1 MARIDKYNYGL
12 GYTFNY
18 NYKDKSRNVDNLI
31 KYMLNRS
38 NIMFQYHN
46 LPDSIPSREI
56 ELLLQTNG
64 FGVFIEVEGKYYIV
78 NGGLGGEPD
87 VYNMPTEAV
96 ISIPALKLNKTYKIN
111 EDCIVIPNDSMY
123 LGLIPMY
130 AKYCTLMNENEMT
143 MLLATVNKRIQHLL
157 SANDDNTIESAKNFL
172 KKVFDGEIGVIG
184 ESKLFESLKVNTTS
198 ATSQVSMKD
207 LFEYEQYLKAS
218 MYNEI
223 GLSANFNMK
232 RERLSSSEVEAN
244 TDNLYPLVDDM
255 LNSRR
260 KGLEKVNEMFGLDIQ
275 VEFNSSWDYRLF
287 NGEPVHS
294 INGTEVQLEETEN
307 TDTMAGDET
316 IEEVPTTEEEVV
328 NTETVETEEVET
340 TDDTQEVET
349 TDDTQEVE
357 TTDDTQEVETTDD
370 TQEVETTETVE
381 TTENEEVGTEDAQVE
396 ETETT
401 DDERK
406 EDEEDE

>member
-1 MARIDKYNYGL
+1 MAKIDKYNYGL
-12 GYTFNY
+12 GYTFSY
-18 NYKDKSRNVDNLI
+18 DYKDKPRNVENLM

-123 LGLIPMY
+123 LGLLPMY
-130 AKYCTLMNENEMT
+130 AKYCTLMNENEIT

-157 SANDDNTIESAKNFL
+157 SANDDNTIESAKEFL

-198 ATSQVSMKD
+198 TTSQVSMKD

-294 INGTEVQLEETEN
+294 ISGTEVQLEDTKN

-316 IEEVPTTEEEVV
+316 TEEVPTTEEEVV

-340 TDDTQEVET
+340 TDDTQEDET
-349 TDDTQEVE
+349 TEEVE
-357 TTDDTQEVETTDD
+357 T
-370 TQEVETTETVE
+370 
-381 TTENEEVGTEDAQVE
+381 EDKQGE

>member
-123 LGLIPMY
+123 LGLLPMY

-316 IEEVPTTEEEVV
+316 TEKVPTTEEEVV

-349 TDDTQEVE
+349 TEGVE
-357 TTDDTQEVETTDD
+357 TEE
-370 TQEVETTETVE
+370 VE

>member
-18 NYKDKSRNVDNLI
+18 DYKDKPRNVDNLI

-46 LPDSIPSREI
+46 LPKSIPSREI

-294 INGTEVQLEETEN
+294 INGTEVQLEDTEN

-349 TDDTQEVE
+349 TEGVE
-357 TTDDTQEVETTDD
+357 TEE
-370 TQEVETTETVE
+370 VE

>member
-1 MARIDKYNYGL
+1 MAKIDKYNYGL
-12 GYTFNY
+12 GYTFSY
-18 NYKDKSRNVDNLI
+18 DYKDKPRNVENLM

-123 LGLIPMY
+123 LGLLPMY
-130 AKYCTLMNENEMT
+130 AKYCTLMNENEIT

-157 SANDDNTIESAKNFL
+157 SANDDNTIESAKEFL

-198 ATSQVSMKD
+198 TTSQVSMKD

-294 INGTEVQLEETEN
+294 ISGTEVQLEDTKN

-316 IEEVPTTEEEVV
+316 TEGVPTTEEEAV
-328 NTETVETEEVET
+328 NTETVETKEVEA
-340 TDDTQEVET
+340 TDDTQG
-349 TDDTQEVE
+349 D
-357 TTDDTQEVETTDD
+357 
-370 TQEVETTETVE
+370 ETTEEVE
-381 TTENEEVGTEDAQVE
+381 TTENEEVGTEDKQGE

-401 DDERK
+401 DDERR

>member
-1 MARIDKYNYGL
+1 MAKIDKYNYGL
-12 GYTFNY
+12 GYTFSY
-18 NYKDKSRNVDNLI
+18 DYKDKPRNVENLM

-123 LGLIPMY
+123 LGLLPMY
-130 AKYCTLMNENEMT
+130 AKYCTLMNENEIT

-157 SANDDNTIESAKNFL
+157 SANDDNTLESAKEFL

-198 ATSQVSMKD
+198 TTSQVSMKD

-294 INGTEVQLEETEN
+294 ISGTEVQLEDTKN

-316 IEEVPTTEEEVV
+316 TEGVPTTEEEAV

-340 TDDTQEVET
+340 TDDTQG
-349 TDDTQEVE
+349 D
-357 TTDDTQEVETTDD
+357 
-370 TQEVETTETVE
+370 ETTEEVE
-381 TTENEEVGTEDAQVE
+381 TTENEEVGTEDKQGE

-401 DDERK
+401 DDERR

>member
-1 MARIDKYNYGL
+1 MAKIDKYNYGL

-18 NYKDKSRNVDNLI
+18 DYKDKPRNVENLM

-123 LGLIPMY
+123 LGLLPMY

-157 SANDDNTIESAKNFL
+157 SANDDNTLESAKKFL
-172 KKVFDGEIGVIG
+172 EKVFDGELGVIG

-198 ATSQVSMKD
+198 TTSQVSMKD

-294 INGTEVQLEETEN
+294 INGTKVQLEETEN

-316 IEEVPTTEEEVV
+316 TEGVPTTEEEAV

-340 TDDTQEVET
+340 TDDTQE
-349 TDDTQEVE
+349 D
-357 TTDDTQEVETTDD
+357 
-370 TQEVETTETVE
+370 ETTEEVE
-381 TTENEEVGTEDAQVE
+381 TTENEEVGTEDKQGE

>member
-1 MARIDKYNYGL
+1 MAKIDKYNYGL
-12 GYTFNY
+12 GYTFSY
-18 NYKDKSRNVDNLI
+18 DYKDKPRNVENLM

-111 EDCIVIPNDSMY
+111 EDCIVIPDDSMY
-123 LGLIPMY
+123 LGLLPMY

-157 SANDDNTIESAKNFL
+157 SANDDNTIESAKKFL
-172 KKVFDGEIGVIG
+172 EKVFDGEIGVIG

-198 ATSQVSMKD
+198 TTSQVSMKD

-294 INGTEVQLEETEN
+294 ISGTEVQLEDTKN

-316 IEEVPTTEEEVV
+316 TEEVPTTEEEAV
-328 NTETVETEEVET
+328 NTETVETKEVET
-340 TDDTQEVET
+340 TDDTQEDET
-349 TDDTQEVE
+349 TEEVE
-357 TTDDTQEVETTDD
+357 T
-370 TQEVETTETVE
+370 
-381 TTENEEVGTEDAQVE
+381 EDKQGE

-406 EDEEDE
+406 GDEEDE

>member
-1 MARIDKYNYGL
+1 MAKIDKYNYGL

-18 NYKDKSRNVDNLI
+18 DYKDKPRNVENLM

-123 LGLIPMY
+123 LGLLPMY
-130 AKYCTLMNENEMT
+130 AKYCTLMNENEIT

-157 SANDDNTIESAKNFL
+157 SANDDNTLESAKKFL
-172 KKVFDGEIGVIG
+172 EKVFDGEIGVIG

-198 ATSQVSMKD
+198 TTSQVSMKD

-255 LNSRR
+255 LKNRR
-260 KGLEKVNEMFGLDIQ
+260 EGLEKVNKMFGLDIQ

-294 INGTEVQLEETEN
+294 INGTKVQLEETEN

-316 IEEVPTTEEEVV
+316 TEVVPTTEEEAV

-340 TDDTQEVET
+340 TDDTQE
-349 TDDTQEVE
+349 D
-357 TTDDTQEVETTDD
+357 
-370 TQEVETTETVE
+370 ETTEEVE
-381 TTENEEVGTEDAQVE
+381 TTENEEVGTEDKQGE

>member
-1 MARIDKYNYGL
+1 MAKIDKYNYGL

-18 NYKDKSRNVDNLI
+18 DYKDKPRNVENLM

-123 LGLIPMY
+123 LGLLPMY
-130 AKYCTLMNENEMT
+130 AKYCTLMNENEIT

-157 SANDDNTIESAKNFL
+157 SANDDNTLESAKKFL
-172 KKVFDGEIGVIG
+172 EKVFDGEIGVIG

-198 ATSQVSMKD
+198 TTSQVSMKD

-294 INGTEVQLEETEN
+294 INGTKVQLEETEN

-316 IEEVPTTEEEVV
+316 TEKVPTTEEEAV

-340 TDDTQEVET
+340 TDDTQE
-349 TDDTQEVE
+349 D
-357 TTDDTQEVETTDD
+357 
-370 TQEVETTETVE
+370 ETTEEVE
-381 TTENEEVGTEDAQVE
+381 TTENEEVGTEDKQGE

>member
-12 GYTFNY
+12 EYTFNY

-157 SANDDNTIESAKNFL
+157 SANDDNTIESAKTFL

-316 IEEVPTTEEEVV
+316 TEEVPTTEEEVV

-349 TDDTQEVE
+349 T
-357 TTDDTQEVETTDD
+357 
-370 TQEVETTETVE
+370 ETVE
-381 TTENEEVGTEDAQVE
+381 TTENEGVGTEDAKVE

>member
-1 MARIDKYNYGL
+1 MAKIDKYNYGL

-18 NYKDKSRNVDNLI
+18 DYKDKPRNVENLM

-123 LGLIPMY
+123 LGLLPMY

-157 SANDDNTIESAKNFL
+157 SANDDNTIESAKKFL
-172 KKVFDGEIGVIG
+172 EKVFDGEIGVIG

-198 ATSQVSMKD
+198 TTSQVSMKD

-294 INGTEVQLEETEN
+294 INGTEVQLEDTKN

-316 IEEVPTTEEEVV
+316 TEEVPTTEEEVV

-340 TDDTQEVET
+340 TDDTQEDET
-349 TDDTQEVE
+349 TEEVE
-357 TTDDTQEVETTDD
+357 T
-370 TQEVETTETVE
+370 
-381 TTENEEVGTEDAQVE
+381 EDKQGE

>member
-1 MARIDKYNYGL
+1 MAKIDKYNYGL

-157 SANDDNTIESAKNFL
+157 SANDDNTIESAKKFL
-172 KKVFDGEIGVIG
+172 EKVFDGEIGVIG

-198 ATSQVSMKD
+198 STSQVSMKD

-294 INGTEVQLEETEN
+294 INGTEVQLEEAEN

-316 IEEVPTTEEEVV
+316 TEEVPTTEEEVV

-349 TDDTQEVE
+349 TDD
-357 TTDDTQEVETTDD
+357 
-370 TQEVETTETVE
+370 VE
-381 TTENEEVGTEDAQVE
+381 TTENEEVGTEDEQVE
-396 ETETT
+396 EPETN

>member
-1 MARIDKYNYGL
+1 MAKIDKYNYGL

-18 NYKDKSRNVDNLI
+18 DYKDKPRNVENLM

-123 LGLIPMY
+123 LGLLPMY
-130 AKYCTLMNENEMT
+130 AKYCTLMNENEIT

-157 SANDDNTIESAKNFL
+157 SANDDNTIESAKKFL
-172 KKVFDGEIGVIG
+172 EKVFDGEIGVIG

-198 ATSQVSMKD
+198 TTSQVSMKD

-294 INGTEVQLEETEN
+294 ISGTEVQLEDTKN

-316 IEEVPTTEEEVV
+316 TEEVPTTEEEVV
-328 NTETVETEEVET
+328 NTETVETKEVET
-340 TDDTQEVET
+340 TDDTQEDET
-349 TDDTQEVE
+349 TEEVE
-357 TTDDTQEVETTDD
+357 T
-370 TQEVETTETVE
+370 
-381 TTENEEVGTEDAQVE
+381 EDKQGE

>member
-1 MARIDKYNYGL
+1 MAKIDKYNYGL

-18 NYKDKSRNVDNLI
+18 DYKDKPRNVENLM

-123 LGLIPMY
+123 LGLLPMY
-130 AKYCTLMNENEMT
+130 AKYCTLMNENEIT

-157 SANDDNTIESAKNFL
+157 SANDDNTLESAKKFL
-172 KKVFDGEIGVIG
+172 EKVFDGEIGVIG

-198 ATSQVSMKD
+198 TTSQVSMKD

-294 INGTEVQLEETEN
+294 ITGTEVQLEETEN

-316 IEEVPTTEEEVV
+316 TEVVPTTEEEAV

-340 TDDTQEVET
+340 TDDTQE
-349 TDDTQEVE
+349 D
-357 TTDDTQEVETTDD
+357 
-370 TQEVETTETVE
+370 ETTEEVE
-381 TTENEEVGTEDAQVE
+381 TTENEQGE

>member
-316 IEEVPTTEEEVV
+316 IEEVPTTEKEVV
-328 NTETVETEEVET
+328 NTETVETE
-340 TDDTQEVET
+340 
-349 TDDTQEVE
+349 
-357 TTDDTQEVETTDD
+357 EVETTDD

-381 TTENEEVGTEDAQVE
+381 TTENEEVGTEDAKVE

>member
-123 LGLIPMY
+123 LGLLPMY
-130 AKYCTLMNENEMT
+130 SKYCTLMNENEMT

-157 SANDDNTIESAKNFL
+157 SANDDNTIESAKKFL
-172 KKVFDGEIGVIG
+172 EKVFDGEIGVIG

-198 ATSQVSMKD
+198 STSQVSMKD

-294 INGTEVQLEETEN
+294 INGMGVQLEETEN

-316 IEEVPTTEEEVV
+316 TEEVPTTEEEVV

-349 TDDTQEVE
+349 TDD
-357 TTDDTQEVETTDD
+357 
-370 TQEVETTETVE
+370 VE
-381 TTENEEVGTEDAQVE
+381 TTENEEVGTEDEQVE
-396 ETETT
+396 EPETNN
-401 DDERK
+401 DERK

>member
-1 MARIDKYNYGL
+1 MAKIDKYNYGL

-18 NYKDKSRNVDNLI
+18 DYKDKPRNVENLM

-64 FGVFIEVEGKYYIV
+64 FGVFIEVDGKYYIV
-78 NGGLGGEPD
+78 NGSLGGAGD

-96 ISIPALKLNKTYKIN
+96 ISIPALNLNKTYKIN
-111 EDCIVIPNDSMY
+111 EDCIVVPNDSMY
-123 LGLIPMY
+123 MGLLPMY
-130 AKYCTLMNENEMT
+130 SKYCTLMNENEMT

-157 SANDDNTIESAKNFL
+157 SANDDNTLESAKKFL
-172 KKVFDGEIGVIG
+172 EKVFDGELGVIG
-184 ESKLFESLKVNTTS
+184 ESKLFESLRVNTTS

-255 LNSRR
+255 LNCRR
-260 KGLEKVNEMFGLDIQ
+260 KALEKVNEMFGLDIE

-287 NGEPVHS
+287 HGEPITS
-294 INGTEVQLEETEN
+294 NGNEDTVDEGISTS
-307 TDTMAGDET
+307 TMAGDSD
-316 IEEVPTTEEEVV
+316 EEKTYEDLVKESEVGTTESDVSEV
-328 NTETVETEEVET
+328 VET
-340 TDDTQEVET
+340 TDTEITEEVV
-349 TDDTQEVE
+349 DVDNS
-357 TTDDTQEVETTDD
+357 
-370 TQEVETTETVE
+370 ETTEEVVD
-381 TTENEEVGTEDAQVE
+381 ENEE
-396 ETETT
+396 
-401 DDERK
+401 K
-406 EDEEDE
+406 EEDENA

>member
-1 MARIDKYNYGL
+1 MAKIDKYNYGL

-18 NYKDKSRNVDNLI
+18 DYKDKPRNVENLM

-64 FGVFIEVEGKYYIV
+64 FGVFIEVGGKYYIV

-123 LGLIPMY
+123 LGLLPMY
-130 AKYCTLMNENEMT
+130 AKYCTLMNENEIT

-157 SANDDNTIESAKNFL
+157 SANDDNTLESAKKFL
-172 KKVFDGEIGVIG
+172 EKVFDGEIGVIG

-198 ATSQVSMKD
+198 TTSQVSMKD

-294 INGTEVQLEETEN
+294 INGTKVQLEETEN

-316 IEEVPTTEEEVV
+316 TEVVPTTEEEAV

-340 TDDTQEVET
+340 TDDTQE
-349 TDDTQEVE
+349 D
-357 TTDDTQEVETTDD
+357 
-370 TQEVETTETVE
+370 ETTEEVE
-381 TTENEEVGTEDAQVE
+381 TTENEEVGTEDKQGE

-406 EDEEDE
+406 EDKEDE

>member
-1 MARIDKYNYGL
+1 MAKIDKYNYGL
-12 GYTFNY
+12 GYTFSY
-18 NYKDKSRNVDNLI
+18 DYKDKPRNVENLM

-111 EDCIVIPNDSMY
+111 EDCIVIPDDSMY
-123 LGLIPMY
+123 LGLLPMY

-157 SANDDNTIESAKNFL
+157 SANDDNTIESAKKFL
-172 KKVFDGEIGVIG
+172 EKVFDGEIGVIG

-198 ATSQVSMKD
+198 TTSQVSMKD

-294 INGTEVQLEETEN
+294 INGTEVQLEDTKN

-316 IEEVPTTEEEVV
+316 TEEVPTTEEEVV

-340 TDDTQEVET
+340 TDDTQEDET
-349 TDDTQEVE
+349 TEEVE
-357 TTDDTQEVETTDD
+357 T
-370 TQEVETTETVE
+370 
-381 TTENEEVGTEDAQVE
+381 EDKQGE

>member
-1 MARIDKYNYGL
+1 MAKIDKYNYGL

-18 NYKDKSRNVDNLI
+18 DYKDKPRNVENLM

-123 LGLIPMY
+123 LGLLPMY
-130 AKYCTLMNENEMT
+130 AKYCTLMNENEIT

-157 SANDDNTIESAKNFL
+157 SANDDNTIESAKEFL

-198 ATSQVSMKD
+198 TTSQVSMKD

-294 INGTEVQLEETEN
+294 ISGTEVQLEDTKN

-316 IEEVPTTEEEVV
+316 TEEVPTTEEEVV

-340 TDDTQEVET
+340 TDDTQE
-349 TDDTQEVE
+349 D
-357 TTDDTQEVETTDD
+357 
-370 TQEVETTETVE
+370 ETTEEVE
-381 TTENEEVGTEDAQVE
+381 TTENEEVGTEDKQGE

>member
-1 MARIDKYNYGL
+1 MAKIDKYNYGL

-18 NYKDKSRNVDNLI
+18 DYKDKPRNVENLM

-123 LGLIPMY
+123 LGLLPMY
-130 AKYCTLMNENEMT
+130 AKYCTLMNENEIT

-157 SANDDNTIESAKNFL
+157 SANDDNTLESAKKFL
-172 KKVFDGEIGVIG
+172 EKVFDGELGVIG

-198 ATSQVSMKD
+198 TTSQVSMKD

-294 INGTEVQLEETEN
+294 INGTKVQLEETEN

-316 IEEVPTTEEEVV
+316 TEKVPTTEEEAV

-340 TDDTQEVET
+340 TDDTQE
-349 TDDTQEVE
+349 D
-357 TTDDTQEVETTDD
+357 
-370 TQEVETTETVE
+370 ETTEEVE
-381 TTENEEVGTEDAQVE
+381 TTENEEVGTEDKQGE

>member
-111 EDCIVIPNDSMY
+111 EDCVVIPNDSMY

-143 MLLATVNKRIQHLL
+143 MLLATVNKRVQHLL

-349 TDDTQEVE
+349 T
-357 TTDDTQEVETTDD
+357 
-370 TQEVETTETVE
+370 ETVE

>member
-1 MARIDKYNYGL
+1 MAKIDKYNYGL
-12 GYTFNY
+12 GYTFSY
-18 NYKDKSRNVDNLI
+18 DYKDKPRNVENLM

-64 FGVFIEVEGKYYIV
+64 FGIFIEVEGKYYIV

-123 LGLIPMY
+123 LGLLPMY
-130 AKYCTLMNENEMT
+130 AKYCTLMNENEIT

-157 SANDDNTIESAKNFL
+157 SANDDNTIESAKEFL

-198 ATSQVSMKD
+198 TTSQVSMKD

-294 INGTEVQLEETEN
+294 ISGTEVQLEDTKN

-316 IEEVPTTEEEVV
+316 TEGVPTTEEEAV

-340 TDDTQEVET
+340 TDDTQG
-349 TDDTQEVE
+349 D
-357 TTDDTQEVETTDD
+357 
-370 TQEVETTETVE
+370 ETTEEVE
-381 TTENEEVGTEDAQVE
+381 TTENEEVGTEDKQGE

-401 DDERK
+401 DDERR

>member
-1 MARIDKYNYGL
+1 MAKIDKYNYGL

-123 LGLIPMY
+123 LGLLPMY

-198 ATSQVSMKD
+198 STSQVSMKD

-294 INGTEVQLEETEN
+294 INGTEVQLEDTEN

-349 TDDTQEVE
+349 T
-357 TTDDTQEVETTDD
+357 
-370 TQEVETTETVE
+370 ETVE
-381 TTENEEVGTEDAQVE
+381 TTENEEVGTEDAKVE

>member
-1 MARIDKYNYGL
+1 MAKIDKYNYGL
-12 GYTFNY
+12 GYTFSY
-18 NYKDKSRNVDNLI
+18 DYKDKPRNVENLM

-123 LGLIPMY
+123 LGLLPMY

-157 SANDDNTIESAKNFL
+157 SANDDNTIESAKKFL
-172 KKVFDGEIGVIG
+172 EKVFDGEIGVIG

-198 ATSQVSMKD
+198 TTSQVSMKD

-294 INGTEVQLEETEN
+294 ISGTEVQLEDTKN

-316 IEEVPTTEEEVV
+316 TEEVPTTEEEVV

-340 TDDTQEVET
+340 TDDTQEDET
-349 TDDTQEVE
+349 TEEVE
-357 TTDDTQEVETTDD
+357 T
-370 TQEVETTETVE
+370 
-381 TTENEEVGTEDAQVE
+381 EDKQGE

>member
-198 ATSQVSMKD
+198 STSQVSMKD

-294 INGTEVQLEETEN
+294 INGTEVQLEDTEN

-349 TDDTQEVE
+349 T
-357 TTDDTQEVETTDD
+357 
-370 TQEVETTETVE
+370 ETVE
-381 TTENEEVGTEDAQVE
+381 TTENEEVGTEDAKVE

>member
-1 MARIDKYNYGL
+1 MAKIDKYNYGL

-18 NYKDKSRNVDNLI
+18 DYKDKPRNVENLM

-123 LGLIPMY
+123 LGLLPMY
-130 AKYCTLMNENEMT
+130 AKYCTLMNENEIT

-157 SANDDNTIESAKNFL
+157 SANDDNTLESAKKFL
-172 KKVFDGEIGVIG
+172 EKVFDGEIGVIG

-198 ATSQVSMKD
+198 TTSQVSMKD

-294 INGTEVQLEETEN
+294 INGTKVQLEETEN

-316 IEEVPTTEEEVV
+316 TEGVPTTEEEAV
-328 NTETVETEEVET
+328 NTETVETKEVET
-340 TDDTQEVET
+340 TDDTQEDET
-349 TDDTQEVE
+349 TE
-357 TTDDTQEVETTDD
+357 
-370 TQEVETTETVE
+370 EVETTEKE
-381 TTENEEVGTEDAQVE
+381 QGE

>member
-198 ATSQVSMKD
+198 STSQVSMKD

-357 TTDDTQEVETTDD
+357 TTDDTQEVETT
-370 TQEVETTETVE
+370 ETVE

-406 EDEEDE
+406 EDEEDERR

>member
-18 NYKDKSRNVDNLI
+18 DYKDKPRNVENLM

-46 LPDSIPSREI
+46 LPDTIPSREI

-123 LGLIPMY
+123 LGLLPMY

-157 SANDDNTIESAKNFL
+157 SANDDNTLESAKKFL
-172 KKVFDGEIGVIG
+172 EKVFDGEIGVIG

-198 ATSQVSMKD
+198 TTSQVSMKD

-316 IEEVPTTEEEVV
+316 TEEVPTTEEEVV

-340 TDDTQEVET
+340 TDDTQES
-349 TDDTQEVE
+349 
-357 TTDDTQEVETTDD
+357 
-370 TQEVETTETVE
+370 ETTEDVETEEVE

>member
-18 NYKDKSRNVDNLI
+18 DYKEKARNVDNLI

-46 LPDSIPSREI
+46 LPKSIPSKEI

-87 VYNMPTEAV
+87 VYNRPTEAV

-111 EDCIVIPNDSMY
+111 EDCIVISNDSMN

-255 LNSRR
+255 LKSRR
-260 KGLEKVNEMFGLDIQ
+260 EGLEKVNEMFGLDIQ

-357 TTDDTQEVETTDD
+357 TTEGVET
-370 TQEVETTETVE
+370 EEVE

-406 EDEEDE
+406 EDEEDERR

>member
-1 MARIDKYNYGL
+1 MAKIDKYNYGL

-198 ATSQVSMKD
+198 STSQVSMKD

-294 INGTEVQLEETEN
+294 INGTEVQLEDTEN

-349 TDDTQEVE
+349 T
-357 TTDDTQEVETTDD
+357 
-370 TQEVETTETVE
+370 ETVE
-381 TTENEEVGTEDAQVE
+381 TTENEEVGTEDAKVE

>member
-1 MARIDKYNYGL
+1 MAKIDKYNYGL

-123 LGLIPMY
+123 LGLLPMY

-294 INGTEVQLEETEN
+294 INGMGVQLEETEN

-316 IEEVPTTEEEVV
+316 TEEVPTTEEEVV

-349 TDDTQEVE
+349 TDD
-357 TTDDTQEVETTDD
+357 
-370 TQEVETTETVE
+370 VE
-381 TTENEEVGTEDAQVE
+381 TTENEEVGTEDEQVE
-396 ETETT
+396 ETN

>member
-1 MARIDKYNYGL
+1 MAKIDKYNYGL
-12 GYTFNY
+12 GYTFSY
-18 NYKDKSRNVDNLI
+18 DYKDKPRNVENLM

-123 LGLIPMY
+123 LGLLPMY
-130 AKYCTLMNENEMT
+130 AKYCTLMNENEIT

-157 SANDDNTIESAKNFL
+157 SANDDNTIESAKEFL

-198 ATSQVSMKD
+198 TTSQVSMKD

-294 INGTEVQLEETEN
+294 ISGTEVQLEDTKN

-316 IEEVPTTEEEVV
+316 TEEVPTTEEEAV
-328 NTETVETEEVET
+328 NTETVETKEVET
-340 TDDTQEVET
+340 TDDTQEDET
-349 TDDTQEVE
+349 TEEVE
-357 TTDDTQEVETTDD
+357 T
-370 TQEVETTETVE
+370 
-381 TTENEEVGTEDAQVE
+381 EDKQGE

>member
-1 MARIDKYNYGL
+1 MAKIDKYNYGL

-18 NYKDKSRNVDNLI
+18 NYKDKPRNVDNLI

-123 LGLIPMY
+123 LGLLPMY
-130 AKYCTLMNENEMT
+130 SKYCTLMNENEMT

-157 SANDDNTIESAKNFL
+157 SANDDNTIESAKEFL

-198 ATSQVSMKD
+198 STSQVSMKD

-294 INGTEVQLEETEN
+294 INGMGVQLEETEN

-316 IEEVPTTEEEVV
+316 TEEVPTTEEEVV

-357 TTDDTQEVETTDD
+357 TEE
-370 TQEVETTETVE
+370 VE
-381 TTENEEVGTEDAQVE
+381 TTENEEVGTEDEQVE
-396 ETETT
+396 EPETN

>member
-46 LPDSIPSREI
+46 LPDTIPSREI

-198 ATSQVSMKD
+198 STSQVSMKD

-349 TDDTQEVE
+349 T
-357 TTDDTQEVETTDD
+357 
-370 TQEVETTETVE
+370 ETVE

>member
-1 MARIDKYNYGL
+1 MAKIDKYNYGL
-12 GYTFNY
+12 GYTFSY
-18 NYKDKSRNVDNLI
+18 DYKDKPRNVENLM

-123 LGLIPMY
+123 LGLLPMY
-130 AKYCTLMNENEMT
+130 AKYCTLMNENEIT

-157 SANDDNTIESAKNFL
+157 SANDDNTIESAKEFL

-198 ATSQVSMKD
+198 TTSQVSMKD

-294 INGTEVQLEETEN
+294 ISGTEVQLEDTKN

-316 IEEVPTTEEEVV
+316 TEGVPTTEEEAV

-340 TDDTQEVET
+340 TDDTQG
-349 TDDTQEVE
+349 D
-357 TTDDTQEVETTDD
+357 
-370 TQEVETTETVE
+370 ETTEEVE
-381 TTENEEVGTEDAQVE
+381 TTENEEVGTEDKQGE

-401 DDERK
+401 DDERR

>member
-46 LPDSIPSREI
+46 LPDTIPSREI

-294 INGTEVQLEETEN
+294 INGTEVQLEDTEN

-357 TTDDTQEVETTDD
+357 TTDDTQEVETT
-370 TQEVETTETVE
+370 ETVE
-381 TTENEEVGTEDAQVE
+381 TTENEEVGTEDAKVE

>member
-1 MARIDKYNYGL
+1 MAKIDKYNYGL

-18 NYKDKSRNVDNLI
+18 DYKDKPRNVENLI

-123 LGLIPMY
+123 LGLLPLY

-157 SANDDNTIESAKNFL
+157 SANDDNTIESAKKFL
-172 KKVFDGEIGVIG
+172 EKVFDGEIGVIG

-198 ATSQVSMKD
+198 TTSQVSMKD

-255 LNSRR
+255 LNCRR

-294 INGTEVQLEETEN
+294 INGTEVQLEEAEN

-316 IEEVPTTEEEVV
+316 TEEVPTTEEEDV

-340 TDDTQEVET
+340 TDDTQG
-349 TDDTQEVE
+349 D
-357 TTDDTQEVETTDD
+357 
-370 TQEVETTETVE
+370 ETTEEVE
-381 TTENEEVGTEDAQVE
+381 TTENEEVGTEDKQGE